1 MNAGDVVLVPIPQ
14 SDGQVKNRPV
24 VLLKAFPP
32 YGDFLA
38 CGISSQL
45 RQHVA
50 GFDDLVSPGDE
61 DFSSSGLTRESAIR
75 LGFLSLVP
83 TPLPLGAIGSIS
95 AERLRRL
102 LGRLSDYLR
111 P

>member
-14 SDGQVKNRPV
+14 SNGQVKNRPV

-45 RQHVA
+45 QRHVA
-50 GFDDLVSPGDE
+50 GFDDLVSPNDGG
-61 DFSSSGLTRESAIR
+61 FSSSGLKKESAIR
-75 LGFLSLVP
+75 LGFLCWC
-83 TPLPLGAIGSIS
+83 
-95 AERLRRL
+95 RRL
-102 LGRLSDYLR
+102 CRLARLAPFRRNGFAVSLDG
-111 P
+111 